1 MLGSSSPPSSSTAK
15 PVPANRIMRFEV
27 MVYFE
32 GHWVIESIMEHE
44 AAAIGLARSL
54 LVDEKNEQ
62 VKVVQH
68 RSMPSG
74 FTTTKIIF
82 EQIRPPKPKK
92 EIGLSA
98 TIKDAKPCTTLDE
111 FFGLESRNVIGRLLR
126 DFLDQLVI
134 TPTEL
139 LYNYSY
145 IKKIDNAGNLLNSAI
160 HHIAKGQADAFK
172 GTVKERAEVLN
183 KLIREA
189 TNLARDTLAERKR
202 RLPLDPGGFA
212 QLCRRAE
219 ARYEPHERKYMIM
232 TTLCNQL
239 AGSRSYGQKLEQ
251 LAGFVTDDVEGEAL
265 EMLDGVIADLLGSG
279 QMIQEILGN
288 QVHLA
293 AALGELLDLLGG
305 KLADDP
311 PQASVCMTAINR
323 LLKTRGMPICRS
335 VLLDRF
341 MREISSNKPLSRDPA
356 AERTHLQTLVDRFKD
371 ETGKFTGSPE
381 LARALDTR
389 REAIRKAALRK
400 VGIDH

>member
-1 MLGSSSPPSSSTAK
+1 MLGSSATK
-15 PVPANRIMRFEV
+15 PAVTNRVLRFEV

-68 RSMPSG
+68 RTMPGG

-82 EQIRPPKPKK
+82 EQVRPPKPKK

-98 TIKDAKPCTTLDE
+98 TIKNPI
-111 FFGLESRNVIGRLLR
+111 ESRNLIGRILR
-126 DFLDQLVI
+126 DFLDTLVI

-139 LYNYSY
+139 LHSYSY
-145 IKKIDNAGNLLNSAI
+145 IKKLDSAGNLLNAAI
-160 HHIAKGQADAFK
+160 HHIAKGQADATK
-172 GTVKERAEVLN
+172 TPVKDRAEAIN
-183 KLIREA
+183 KLIRET
-189 TNLARDTLAERKR
+189 TNLARDTMAERKK
-202 RLPLDPGGFA
+202 RLPLEPGQFA
-212 QLCRRAE
+212 MMCRRAE
-219 ARYEPHERKYMIM
+219 ARFEPHERRHMIL
-232 TTLCNQL
+232 TTLTNTL

-251 LAGFVTDDVEGEAL
+251 LDGFVTPDL
-265 EMLDGVIADLLGSG
+265 EPAQLELLDGVIADLLSSG

-288 QVHLA
+288 QQHLA
-293 AALGELLDLLGG
+293 AALGELLDLIGG
-305 KLADDP
+305 KLAADP
-311 PQASVCMTAINR
+311 PQASVCMTAVNR
-323 LLKTRGMPICRS
+323 LLKAHELPACRA

-356 AERTHLQTLVDRFKD
+356 AERTHLQALVDRFKD
-371 ETGKFTGSPE
+371 ENGKFTGSPE
-381 LARALDTR
+381 LGRAFDTR

>member
-1 MLGSSSPPSSSTAK
+1 MLGSSATK
-15 PVPANRIMRFEV
+15 PAVTNRVLRFEV

-44 AAAIGLARSL
+44 AAAVGLARSL

-68 RSMPSG
+68 RTMPGG

-82 EQIRPPKPKK
+82 EQVRPPKPKK

-98 TIKDAKPCTTLDE
+98 TIKNPMVCTTLEE
-111 FFGLESRNVIGRLLR
+111 FFGLESRNLIGRLLR
-126 DFLDQLVI
+126 DFLDTLVI

-139 LYNYSY
+139 LHSYSY
-145 IKKIDNAGNLLNSAI
+145 IKKLDSAGNLLNAAI
-160 HHIAKGQADAFK
+160 HHIAKGQADATK
-172 GTVKERAEVLN
+172 TPVKDRAEAIN
-183 KLIREA
+183 KLIRET
-189 TNLARDTLAERKR
+189 TNLARDTMAERKK
-202 RLPLDPGGFA
+202 RLPLEPGQFA
-212 QLCRRAE
+212 HLCRRAE
-219 ARYEPHERKYMIM
+219 ARYEPHERRHMIL
-232 TTLCNQL
+232 TTLTNTL

-251 LAGFVTDDVEGEAL
+251 LDGFVTPDLEPAQL
-265 EMLDGVIADLLGSG
+265 EMLDGVIADLLSSG

-288 QVHLA
+288 QEHLA
-293 AALGELLDLLGG
+293 AALAELLDLIGG
-305 KLADDP
+305 KLAADP
-311 PQASVCMTAINR
+311 PQASVCMTAVNR
-323 LLKTRGMPICRS
+323 LLKAHELPACRA

-356 AERTHLQTLVDRFKD
+356 AERTHLQALVDRFKD
-371 ETGKFTGSPE
+371 ESGKFTGSPE
-381 LARALDTR
+381 LGRAFDTR